1 MKEGGKEKMRKRFL
15 TWGGALVGIVAL
27 LVLAPNR
34 AVAQTEDELLDICGA
49 LAGPD
54 ATYLRDYKIR
64 LEAGDPAP
72 VQRYP
77 VVLKKG
83 NKYRFAIA
91 SSRDYEG
98 VLKLELYDSNRLMA
112 TTYSATTGSDYPTID
127 WVCTKTGA
135 YHLFYSFKEGKAGMG
150 VSVLSLVDGDS

>member
-1 MKEGGKEKMRKRFL
+1 MRLGNRGLLFYLLAFSFVLFL
-15 TWGGALVGIVAL
+15 FPLNVSG
-27 LVLAPNR
+27 
-34 AVAQTEDELLDICGA
+34 QTEDELLDICGA
-49 LAGPD
+49 LSGPD

-64 LEAGDPAP
+64 LEAGDPPP

-91 SSRDYEG
+91 SSRDFDG

-112 TTYSATTGSDYPTID
+112 TTYNAATGSDYPTID

>member
-1 MKEGGKEKMRKRFL
+1 MEKRIL
-15 TWGGALVGIVAL
+15 SLSSAVVLALVLSL
-27 LVLAPNR
+27 LLPRQA
-34 AVAQTEDELLDICGA
+34 AAQTEDELLDICGA
-49 LAGPD
+49 LAGPE

-72 VQRYP
+72 VQRYS
-77 VVLKKG
+77 VALKKG

-91 SSRDYEG
+91 SSKDLDG

-112 TTYSATTGSDYPTID
+112 TTYSAATGSDYPTID